1 MCHLSTFI
9 MVDALRLVGGG
20 VEARRTLT
28 LPVSRPVEASPAPAN
43 SLRRSLLYQLGGRCL
58 VIIII
63 IEKKKN

>member
-9 MVDALRLVGGG
+9 MVDALRLIGGC

-43 SLRRSLLYQLGGRCL
+43 SL
-58 VIIII
+58 
-63 IEKKKN
+63 

>member
-43 SLRRSLLYQLGGRCL
+43 SLLGLYCTNLRIERGSFL
-58 VIIII
+58 VIII
-63 IEKKKN
+63 